1 MLMTRFPIPNPRL
14 PSFRRLSLPFGTLI
28 PRDRSALPATG
39 LGEAYPSEQ
48 PDFLSLPDSVN
59 YH

>member
-1 MLMTRFPIPNPRL
+1 MTRCPIPNPRL
-14 PSFRRLSLPFGTLI
+14 PNVRRLSLPFRTLI
-28 PRDRSALPATG
+28 LRDRSALPATW